1 MTALAFLEINV
12 ALLRC
17 FVSGLCTLRKLP
29 HELWTSSE
37 DAVIT
42 VSPEVRKEY
51 EQKIQ
56 AIGALIREKS
66 PAEYKRIS
74 THTMLVL
81 QRVLWIAV
89 AAMSADI
96 RLFWLAG
103 SLQFLVAPY
112 SLAVSFMLFIMF
124 FYQMCASHL
133 VSALVLHF
141 LPLSWLPN
149 LELEISNTSIAVFM
163 ALDFLVTSY
172 YALVACSD
180 GTPKRSSVGQS
191 LRHMIYGTFNGR
203 GYVLL
208 LLLISRG
215 CKISLT
221 WIAADALLGI
231 SPWVNN
237 FIQDSFLSWETMF
250 YHIHRM
256 EHLPVVYE
264 HAHRIHHYLPDGT
277 AWDSHIFSGAGFP
290 EDFFYLLQ
298 DVLLVRYAG
307 LPAPWMTYRL
317 LKHQRL
323 NKDAHQ
329 RRDASYQHEQYHPDH
344 HLYHRVNFGFNK
356 PMLDLLF
363 DTYKPTKKEWL
374 DLGEA
379 SYKKEQA
386 ADGSIVI
393 HMKVQK
399 QPFPLG
405 SRQNYAGW
413 QMALMKLMVMWLRTS
428 REAGFQMYSASEAF
442 GSTFGSRDVPSVE
455 LVTLW
460 EALPGP
466 AAVWEEAPILAIPSD
481 ETEVDDWYW
490 EEATPE
496 YPLDPLVAKSSDEPR
511 EEDEEAARRARA
523 LAKAQRYGCAVRFPL
538 LGQAGWGAQ
547 NPVQR
552 GADGR
557 RCEAFQAEPE
567 PRPRSKSSKGSK
579 TEDQEVEAQARRV
592 KQSRSAPILEK
603 AEVRSLKLSRTSPLP
618 CIDARQ
624 VDEFP
629 GKASAGRYC
638 HHRIPSKDSHKAI
651 QFW

>member
-56 AIGALIREKS
+56 TMGNMVRENS
-66 PAEYKRIS
+66 PAEYNRVS

-89 AAMSADI
+89 ATVTTDI

-112 SLAVSFMLFIMF
+112 SLAVSFMMF
-124 FYQMCASHL
+124 FALFCTLCAGHL
-133 VSALVLHF
+133 VSVLVLHF
-141 LPLSWLPN
+141 LPLSLLPN
-149 LELEISNTSIAVFM
+149 FELEISNTSIAFFM

-180 GTPKRSSVGQS
+180 GTPKRSSVGQNA
-191 LRHMIYGTFNGR
+191 RNMIYGTFNGR

-215 CKISLT
+215 SKISLT

-231 SPWVNN
+231 SPWVSN
-237 FIQDSFLSWETMF
+237 FVQDSFLCWETVI
-250 YHIHRM
+250 YHVHRM
-256 EHLPVVYE
+256 GHLPVVYE
-264 HAHRIHHYLPDGT
+264 HAHRIHHYLPDGS

-317 LKHQRL
+317 LKFQRL

-329 RRDASYQHEQYHPDH
+329 RRDASYKYEQYHQDH

-356 PMLDLLF
+356 PMLDLVF
-363 DTYKPTKKEWL
+363 DTYKATKKEWL
-374 DLGEA
+374 DFGDA
-379 SYKKEQA
+379 SYKKEQG
-386 ADGSIVI
+386 ADGSIII

-399 QPFPLG
+399 RPFPLG
-405 SRQNYAGW
+405 SRQNFAGW
-413 QMALMKLMVMWLRTS
+413 QKALMRLMV
-428 REAGFQMYSASEAF
+428 
-442 GSTFGSRDVPSVE
+442 
-455 LVTLW
+455 
-460 EALPGP
+460 
-466 AAVWEEAPILAIPSD
+466 
-481 ETEVDDWYW
+481 
-490 EEATPE
+490 
-496 YPLDPLVAKSSDEPR
+496 
-511 EEDEEAARRARA
+511 
-523 LAKAQRYGCAVRFPL
+523 
-538 LGQAGWGAQ
+538 
-547 NPVQR
+547 
-552 GADGR
+552 
-557 RCEAFQAEPE
+557 
-567 PRPRSKSSKGSK
+567 
-579 TEDQEVEAQARRV
+579 
-592 KQSRSAPILEK
+592 
-603 AEVRSLKLSRTSPLP
+603 
-618 CIDARQ
+618 
-624 VDEFP
+624 
-629 GKASAGRYC
+629 
-638 HHRIPSKDSHKAI
+638 
-651 QFW
+651 